1 MCSAFTMKS
10 ITFGIVLILFTNLLT
25 TESFAIKGDITFNN
39 KENADSLPI
48 ILNDEDVNDIQK
60 RQNRAQRLRRQRRR
74 RRNQQINNLMTN
86 VVNLQTQ
93 LNNLQSAINS
103 RLASVA
109 TMG

>member
-1 MCSAFTMKS
+1 MKS

-25 TESFAIKGDITFNN
+25 TESFAIKGDITINN

-60 RQNRAQRLRRQRRR
+60 RQNRARRLRRQRRR
-74 RRNQQINNLMTN
+74 RNQQVRSLITN
-86 VVNLQTQ
+86 VAILQMQ
-93 LNNLQSAINS
+93 LNNLQSALNS

-109 TMG
+109 TM